1 MSFEVQ
7 IRIYTII
14 QIIYTD
20 GDCIEKK
27 LYSTLGTDCK
37 SFYIA
42 IVHDIF

>member
-27 LYSTLGTDCK
+27 IILN
-37 SFYIA
+37 IR
-42 IVHDIF
+42 H

>member
-20 GDCIEKK
+20 EDCIEKK
-27 LYSTLGTDCK
+27 NYPQHQAL
-37 SFYIA
+37 IA
-42 IVHDIF
+42 NHSILQ